1 MSPSRT
7 LVEMWLRQDRDLYK
21 PGMYW
26 KFPRDTVIRPTCS
39 PVDLREPALREDTQA
54 WLQAWREIDATL
66 CADLRNRMR
75 SAPVTLTLCSEHAAH
90 RYQSTAQSPMQ
101 QLWQRAHRLF
111 QPLTI
116 HTALQAL

>member
-1 MSPSRT
+1 MQLRRIALEGFRIAIFARPLNAQPQGFGTRSVGAVDGRQH
-7 LVEMWLRQDRDLYK
+7 LARALCLLLLRQ
-21 PGMYW
+21 
-26 KFPRDTVIRPTCS
+26 
-39 PVDLREPALREDTQA
+39 
-54 WLQAWREIDATL
+54 QAWREIDATL